1 MKKKVL
7 SALLCAAMV
16 VSMTACGLKAPEAAD
31 TTTSQNTDAAAD
43 ATADATDSAAAT
55 EAGDSTGTEP
65 VGPAVTLVY
74 AEVNPLEGDRKSTR
88 LNSSHRHTSRMPS
101 SA

>member
-43 ATADATDSAAAT
+43 ATDSAAAT

-74 AEVNPLEGDRKSTR
+74 AEVNPLE
-88 LNSSHRHTSRMPS
+88 
-101 SA
+101 

>member
-16 VSMTACGLKAPEAAD
+16 VSMAACGLKAPETAD
-31 TTTSQNTDAAAD
+31 TTTSQTTDAAATDAAAD
-43 ATADATDSAAAT
+43 AAAT

-65 VGPAVTLVY
+65 VGPQ
-74 AEVNPLEGDRKSTR
+74 
-88 LNSSHRHTSRMPS
+88 
-101 SA
+101 

>member
-16 VSMTACGLKAPEAAD
+16 VSMTACGLKAPETAD
-31 TTTSQNTDAAAD
+31 TTTSQTTDAAAD

-55 EAGDSTGTEP
+55 EAVIPQEP
-65 VGPAVTLVY
+65 SRS
-74 AEVNPLEGDRKSTR
+74 DRQ
-88 LNSSHRHTSRMPS
+88 
-101 SA
+101 

>member
-31 TTTSQNTDAAAD
+31 TTTSQTTDAAA
-43 ATADATDSAAAT
+43 ATDATDSAAAT

-74 AEVNPLEGDRKSTR
+74 AEVNPLEGTIVGQCNLTEYMTKRTF
-88 LNSSHRHTSRMPS
+88 
-101 SA
+101 

>member
-43 ATADATDSAAAT
+43 ATADATDSNR
-55 EAGDSTGTEP
+55 G
-65 VGPAVTLVY
+65 
-74 AEVNPLEGDRKSTR
+74 R
-88 LNSSHRHTSRMPS
+88 
-101 SA
+101 